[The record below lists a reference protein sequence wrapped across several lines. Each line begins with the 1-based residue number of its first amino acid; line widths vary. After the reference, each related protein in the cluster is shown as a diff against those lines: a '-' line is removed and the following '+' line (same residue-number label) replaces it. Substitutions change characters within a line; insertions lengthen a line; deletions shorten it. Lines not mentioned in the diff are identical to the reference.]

1 MNHGIRDDEHAIDQW
16 LNSKRAGLTRET
28 YNTAIGEFRRAV
40 PVPLA
45 DVSIADVQ
53 TWIGSHSHQS
63 AATIQRKLATV
74 RSLFSYLMRVGYLK
88 ENPASVV
95 TTDKPKDTL
104 AERILSEDQV
114 QALVTAMEGNLRD
127 YTLIRL
133 LYLSGGRVSE
143 IAGLSWRDVRASG
156 EGAQITLFGKGQK
169 TRLIS
174 VPVSMREDLEA
185 LRGKAGASDPVF
197 VEKEK
202 RMTRQQVYD
211 VVKDA
216 GKLAGIPA
224 VSPHWFRHSSASHA
238 LANGL
243 GLVNVSKALGHT
255 TLAVTQRYLHVGLDN
270 SLAGYLKIG

>member
-1 MNHGIRDDEHAIDQW
+1 MNHGITDDEKGIDQW
-16 LNSKRAGLTRET
+16 LASKRGQLTRET
-28 YNTAIGEFRRAV
+28 YNTTIGEFRRAV
-40 PVPLA
+40 TVPLA

-63 AATIQRKLATV
+63 AATVQRKLATV

-104 AERILSEDQV
+104 TERILDEDQV
-114 QALVTAMEGNLRD
+114 QALVTAMEGNLRN

-143 IAGLSWRDVRASG
+143 IAGLSWRDVRTAG
-156 EGAQITLFGKGQK
+156 DGAQITLFGKGQK
-169 TRLIS
+169 TRLVS
-174 VPVSMREDLEA
+174 VPASMREDLEA
-185 LRGKAGASDPVF
+185 LRGKASPDGAVF
-197 VEKEK
+197 IEKEK
-202 RMTRQQVYD
+202 RMTRQQIYD

-216 GKLAGIPA
+216 GKMAGIPA

-238 LANGL
+238 IEAGMPLTSA
-243 GLVNVSKALGHT
+243 KDALGHAS
-255 TLAVTQRYLHVGLDN
+255 LASTQRYIHAKKENLSN
-270 SLAGYLKIG
+270 YLKIG